1 MKNLLS
7 DEGAAALAR
16 LAGQPA
22 LYAFDFDG
30 TLAPIVPRPDQ
41 ARSPSNVLR
50 LLQSLAQVAP
60 VAVISGRSRAD
71 LEALV
76 PSSVRYRIGNH
87 GNEGAP
93 DGPDPQELH
102 AVCRDWLR
110 QLGAL
115 FKSNPLAAE
124 AQVEDKGLS
133 LSLHF
138 RLARRPDAVV
148 AWLQECIACLEPA
161 PRVIGGKFIF
171 NLLPPGSLTKF
182 EALVALT
189 HMERVA
195 EVLFV
200 GDDDTDEL
208 VFAQAPEHWVT
219 VRVEHERGSQARYF
233 VHHQSGVAQLLERL
247 VRERE
252 QAGTARGSVPL
263 APLR

>member
-1 MKNLLS
+1 MKNLMS

-16 LAGQPA
+16 LAQQPA

-41 ARSPSNVLR
+41 ARSPGNVVR
-50 LLQSLAQVAP
+50 LLQLLGQVAP
-60 VAVISGRSRAD
+60 VAVISGRRRAD

-76 PSSVRYRIGNH
+76 PAGVRYRIGNH

-93 DGPDPQELH
+93 GGPDPDQLY
-102 AVCRDWLR
+102 AVCRGWLA
-110 QLGAL
+110 QLNEQFAG
-115 FKSNPLAAE
+115 SPLASE
-124 AQVEDKGLS
+124 AMVEDKALS

-138 RLARRPDAVV
+138 RLARQRDAVQR
-148 AWLQECIACLEPA
+148 WLQACIERLEPS
-161 PRVIGGKFIF
+161 PRVIGGKLIY

-182 EALVALT
+182 EALAALT
-189 HMERVA
+189 HVERVA

-219 VRVEHERGSQARYF
+219 VRVERERGSQARYF

-247 VRERE
+247 
-252 QAGTARGSVPL
+252 
-263 APLR
+263 LRDKVAAAQRA

>member
-16 LAGQPA
+16 LAQEPA

-41 ARSPSNVLR
+41 ARSPGNVLR
-50 LLQSLAQVAP
+50 LLHTLAQVAP
-60 VAVISGRSRAD
+60 VAVISGRRRAD

-76 PSSVRYRIGNH
+76 PPAVRYRIGNH

-93 DGPDPQELH
+93 GGPDPDELH
-102 AVCRDWLR
+102 AVCRGWLE
-110 QLGAL
+110 QLRPMFAE
-115 FKSNPLAAE
+115 NPLAPE
-124 AQVEDKGLS
+124 ALVEDKGLS

-138 RLARRPDAVV
+138 RLARQRQAVQ
-148 AWLQECIACLEPA
+148 AWLQSCIDRLAPA
-161 PRVIGGKFIF
+161 PRVIGGKLIY

-182 EALVALT
+182 EALAALT
-189 HMERVA
+189 HMERVV

-208 VFAQAPEHWVT
+208 VFAQAPEHWIT
-219 VRVEHERGSQARYF
+219 VRVERERGSQARYF
-233 VHHQSGVAQLLERL
+233 VHHQSGVALLLERL
-247 VRERE
+247 VRDRGQAMERTE
-252 QAGTARGSVPL
+252 RSISGS
-263 APLR
+263 

>member
-1 MKNLLS
+1 MKSLSS

-16 LAGQPA
+16 LAQLPA

-41 ARSPSNVLR
+41 ARSPGNVLR

-60 VAVISGRSRAD
+60 VAVISGRQRAD

-76 PSSVRYRIGNH
+76 PDVVRYRVGNH

-93 DGPDPQELH
+93 GGPDPDELH
-102 AVCRDWLR
+102 AVCRDWLA
-110 QLGAL
+110 QLHAM
-115 FKSNPLAAE
+115 FAASPLAAE
-124 AQVEDKGLS
+124 AMVEDKGLS

-138 RLARRPDAVV
+138 RLAREREAVQG
-148 AWLQECIACLEPA
+148 WLQSCIDRLTPT
-161 PRVIGGKFIF
+161 PRVIGGKLIF
-171 NLLPPGSLTKF
+171 NLLPPGALTKF
-182 EALVALT
+182 EALAALT
-189 HMERVA
+189 HAERVT

-208 VFAQAPEHWVT
+208 VFAQAPGHWVT
-219 VRVEHERGSQARYF
+219 VRVERERGSQARFF

-247 VRERE
+247 VRDRVQAAKRVERSPS
-252 QAGTARGSVPL
+252 GS
-263 APLR
+263 